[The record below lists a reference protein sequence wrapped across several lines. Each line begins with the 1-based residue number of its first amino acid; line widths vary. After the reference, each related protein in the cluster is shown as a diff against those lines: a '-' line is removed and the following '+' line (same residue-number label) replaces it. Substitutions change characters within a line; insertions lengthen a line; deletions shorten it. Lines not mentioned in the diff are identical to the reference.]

1 MFVTADGSLTDASGV
16 QLSSL
21 DDITG
26 AIPVPS
32 HVGELEQI
40 EEPIT
45 SPDMLKGSEISSDVA
60 ESIRAKEKV
69 WRVHCAQIEVVV
81 GKHFVCVSV
90 TFS

>member
-1 MFVTADGSLTDASGV
+1 MHVCLAHCEGRWVFATADGSLTDASGA

-40 EEPIT
+40 EVPIT
-45 SPDMLKGSEISSDVA
+45 SPDMLKWIGISRDVA
-60 ESIRAKEKV
+60 ESIRDKE
-69 WRVHCAQIEVVV
+69 
-81 GKHFVCVSV
+81 
-90 TFS
+90 